1 VSAAPPRLGRRQ
13 PARRRLLRFS
23 IGLASI
29 VVAFGAG
36 LALGQS
42 LEDNPGGGK
51 SQTLMRTLK
60 PLELPPVRETVTVT
74 VRP

>member
-1 VSAAPPRLGRRQ
+1 VSAAPYRRDRPQ

-29 VVAFGAG
+29 AVAFGAG
-36 LALGQS
+36 LAIGQS
-42 LEDNPGGGK
+42 LDDNPRADK